1 MDLFWKL
8 KTPILF
14 TVLSLSGLSA
24 SAAVCSRTLTFAD
37 GTVLSASQLNGEFN
51 AITNCAN
58 SIDDSNIA
66 DAAAILPVKFSATI
80 AGDALGRDGST
91 GVLSVNTDGVTI
103 ETNSDAIRVKDSGIT
118 TAKINDSAVTTAKIN
133 DLAVTTAKINDGAV
147 THVKMGALGQQTADV
162 LSFTNTTA
170 SPVDITG
177 MTVTI
182 TTTGR
187 PVFLAI
193 VSYARLGIEGAGSIS
208 ATCNGWSGAQGP
220 IGIIN
225 FLRGS
230 TEIST
235 TRFGFGSSLINSGT
249 SFSPTSFSY
258 IDAIGAG
265 TYTYKVQGYTIGVC
279 SVSRSFDVGGSRLIA
294 YEL

>member
-1 MDLFWKL
+1 MGLFWKL

-58 SIDDSNIA
+58 SIDDSNIV

-133 DLAVTTAKINDGAV
+133 DAAVTTAKINDGAV
-147 THVKMGALGQQTADV
+147 TPIKKSALGQQTADV
-162 LSFTNTTA
+162 SSFTNTA
-170 SPVDITG
+170 NSSVDITG

-187 PVFLAI
+187 PVYIGLM
-193 VSYARLGIEGAGSIS
+193 SYGDSGNPGSIS
-208 ATCNGWSGAQGP
+208 GICSTGVGSAAPSVFISFFRGATDISSGACT
-220 IGIIN
+220 
-225 FLRGS
+225 FGS
-230 TEIST
+230 TQLTS
-235 TRFGFGSSLINSGT
+235 GSIACFPSQ
-249 SFSPTSFSY
+249 FSY
-258 IDAIGAG
+258 IDAVAAG
-265 TYTYKVQGYTIGVC
+265 TYTYKVKGYTPGTCTIA
-279 SVSRSFDVGGSRLIA
+279 RSFDVNKVRLIA